1 MDVERMISG
10 FFFFFLFLFLF
21 WLPHGMWISLAKGQ
35 IQVTIVTS
43 ASAAATPDPWIPGQG
58 LNLCP
63 RASEMLLI
71 PLHHSGS
78 S

>member
-58 LNLCP
+58 LSRSGMEP
-63 RASEMLLI
+63 ASPAETM
-71 PLHHSGS
+71 PGP
-78 S
+78 